1 MNGNTIEYEVTSRY
15 ALFSEPVTRLG
26 GEKFSYP
33 VPTYEALRGV
43 TDSIYWKPTIIW
55 VVDKVRVMNKVTT
68 ESKGVRLT
76 SSMSD
81 QKWKPDLERATYL
94 HDVRYQVSAHFEWNR
109 FRPDMEQDRN
119 LAKHQSIAIRSL
131 AVGGRRDIFLGTRE
145 CQGYV
150 EPCVF
155 GEGKSFYDDYGTW
168 DLGYMFH
175 SFIYPDKNDKHE
187 LSVGYWHP
195 VMTDGIIEF
204 PRPESESIDRR
215 IIRIVP
221 TPSSARSKSTHKAGK
236 E

>member
-1 MNGNTIEYEVTSRY
+1 MYGNTIEYEVTSRY

-33 VPTYEALRGV
+33 VPTYEALKGI

-55 VVDKVRVMNKVTT
+55 VIDKVRVMNKVAT
-68 ESKGVRLT
+68 ESKGVRIN
-76 SSMSD
+76 SD
-81 QKWKPDLERATYL
+81 MASWKPDLERATYL

-109 FRPDMEQDRN
+109 FRSDMQQDHETI
-119 LAKHQSIAIRSL
+119 KHQNSAIRAL

-195 VMTDGIIEF
+195 IMTDGIIEF

-215 IIRIVP
+215 VIRTVP
-221 TPSSARSKSTHKAGK
+221 TSSDTRSKKTHAASK
-236 E
+236 EER